1 MTSHGTKF
9 CKGDLKL
16 RDQKIVS
23 KTMKNVKSENTSIEV
38 KLRKALWHRGYRYRK
53 NYKAL
58 PGKPDIVLPKYNI
71 AIFCDSE
78 FFHGKDWEALKSRL
92 ETGHNSDY
100 WIKKI
105 ERNRNRDME
114 NDKKLLFMGWTVI
127 HFWGKDILKN
137 TDECIK
143 VIEEA
148 IWDIHIL
155 GE

>member
-1 MTSHGTKF
+1 MSKARIHQ
-9 CKGDLKL
+9 LKL
-16 RDQKIVS
+16 
-23 KTMKNVKSENTSIEV
+23 NYVKHFGIKDIDIERTI
-38 KLRKALWHRGYRYRK
+38 KLFPESRILFCS
-53 NYKAL
+53 N
-58 PGKPDIVLPKYNI
+58 NI

-78 FFHGKDWEALKSRL
+78 FFHGKDWEVLKSRL
-92 ETGHNSDY
+92 EKGHNPDY

-143 VIEEA
+143 LIEETV
-148 IWDIHIL
+148 WDIHIL

>member
-1 MTSHGTKF
+1 M
-9 CKGDLKL
+9 
-16 RDQKIVS
+16 
-23 KTMKNVKSENTSIEV
+23 
-38 KLRKALWHRGYRYRK
+38 
-53 NYKAL
+53 
-58 PGKPDIVLPKYNI
+58 
-71 AIFCDSE
+71 
-78 FFHGKDWEALKSRL
+78 LKSRL
-92 ETGHNSDY
+92 EKGHNPDY

-143 VIEEA
+143 LIEETV
-148 IWDIHIL
+148 WDIHIL

>member
-16 RDQKIVS
+16 RDHKIVS

-38 KLRKALWHRGYRYRK
+38 KLRKALWHKGYRYRK

-58 PGKPDIVLPKYNI
+58 PGKPDIVLLKYNI

-78 FFHGKDWEALKSRL
+78 FFHGKDWEVLKSRL
-92 ETGHNSDY
+92 EKGHNPDY

-143 VIEEA
+143 VIEET